1 MKSGAGPLQLL
12 YHEHLVDELLIRP
25 TNNPSQSLLSEPDAV
40 PTKLAG
46 IQCRSRI
53 LSLTG
58 F

>member
-1 MKSGAGPLQLL
+1 MESEAGPLQLP
-12 YHEHLVDELLIRP
+12 YRERLVDELLIIP
-25 TNNPSQSLLSEPDAV
+25 TNTPSQSLLSDPDAV